1 MTMEK
6 NKKILLFHIPM
17 SICNFRCHYCY
28 LAQRETCYQGV
39 QPEMKYTPEQVRAA
53 FSRKRL
59 GGSCFMN
66 FCAEGETL
74 LTKDIDAYVK
84 ALVDEGHYAEIV
96 TNMTVTNVIERILN
110 WDKALL
116 RRIEFK
122 CSFHYLELK
131 RKGLLETFAANVKK
145 VWAAGASANVEIT
158 PSDELIPYIDEV
170 KAFSLAHFGALP
182 HLTIAR
188 DDRTSGIE
196 YLTRL
201 SPEAYAETWSV
212 FGSGFWEFKRSI
224 FGRRVTDFCYAGA
237 WSVCVDLAT
246 GRASGCYGHCPLGD
260 VVADPTRPFP
270 EKPVGRCPIAH
281 CYNGHALM
289 TMGLV
294 PGLAKVGYGEIRD
307 RVRADGSHWLQPE
320 LRAFFD
326 SRLAESNAPYGCW
339 RKGAV
344 RVLRKAEGLA
354 RRIVRKVAG
363 RG

>member
-201 SPEAYAETWSV
+201 SPGPSSAP
-212 FGSGFWEFKRSI
+212 GSGSSRDSSSAAGSRTSAMPARGPFASTWLPAEPADATDTARS
-224 FGRRVTDFCYAGA
+224 
-237 WSVCVDLAT
+237 AT
-246 GRASGCYGHCPLGD
+246 LWRI
-260 VVADPTRPFP
+260 R
-270 EKPVGRCPIAH
+270 
-281 CYNGHALM
+281 
-289 TMGLV
+289 LV
-294 PGLAKVGYGEIRD
+294 P
-307 RVRADGSHWLQPE
+307 
-320 LRAFFD
+320 
-326 SRLAESNAPYGCW
+326 SRRSLSG
-339 RKGAV
+339 GA
-344 RVLRKAEGLA
+344 RSRTAITA
-354 RRIVRKVAG
+354 MR
-363 RG
+363 